1 MMPLASDFAER
12 TLSNGLR
19 VFVEPMSHSR
29 SVAAGF
35 LVRTG
40 ARDEQPELAGVS
52 HFLEH
57 MCFKGTPKRNWRQLN
72 IDFDNLGSTYNAYTS
87 KERTFYYGWV
97 RDSDLFAQV
106 EIIADMMRSIL
117 PPDEFATEKKVIL
130 EEIAMSEDQIDRHV
144 YELIHEKIF
153 TGHSLAWPV
162 LGTQATVGAMT
173 RDQMKAYFDDRYH
186 PANMVLII
194 AGNVTPEQAFA
205 VAERV
210 CSDWQGRAPRPPR
223 VKPTVKCEGVASW
236 KLDRFQQQAV
246 ARLYAAPSALSPD
259 RESGDIAAAILGG
272 HNSRFFWNIVQAG
285 IAPNLW
291 AGRIDY
297 CDTGLMA
304 MCGFCEP
311 SRVEELDAA
320 MRREADRL
328 MQGGVTEDELE
339 RVKIRSRTALATEAE
354 APYYRLNQMVS
365 DIDDFDRP
373 RSVVERMAAIDR
385 VTTKSIAA
393 YLAEWPISGDGFLC
407 TVGPR
412 ECPIKS

>member
-1 MMPLASDFAER
+1 MTTLSEDFAVR
-12 TLSNGLR
+12 TLANGLR
-19 VFVEPMSHSR
+19 VFVEPMPHTR

-57 MCFKGTPKRNWRQLN
+57 MCFKGTPNRNWRQLN
-72 IDFDNLGSTYNAYTS
+72 IDFDTLGSTYNAYTS

-106 EIIADMMRSIL
+106 EIISDMMRSIL

-144 YELIHEKIF
+144 YELMHEKLF
-153 TGHSLAWPV
+153 AGHSLSWPV
-162 LGTQATVGAMT
+162 LGTQQTVGAMT

-186 PANMVLII
+186 PANMALII
-194 AGNVTPEQAFA
+194 AGNVTPEQAFD
-205 VAERV
+205 VAARVTADWVGRNPRPERV
-210 CSDWQGRAPRPPR
+210 T
-223 VKPTVKCEGVASW
+223 PTVKCEGAASW

-246 ARLYAAPSALSPD
+246 ARLYPAPSALSTN
-259 RESGDIAAAILGG
+259 RENADIAAAILGG
-272 HNSRFFWNIVQAG
+272 HNSRFFWKIVQAG

-297 CDTGLMA
+297 CDTGLMVL
-304 MCGFCEP
+304 CGFCEP
-311 SRVEELDAA
+311 NRVEELDAS
-320 MRREADRL
+320 MRREADKL
-328 MQGGVTEDELE
+328 MQSGVTDDELE

-365 DIDDFDRP
+365 DIDDFGRP
-373 RSVVERMAAIDR
+373 RSVVERMAAIDK
-385 VTTKSIAA
+385 VTTKSIGD
-393 YLAEWPISGDGFLC
+393 YLAEWPISGNGFLC

>member
-1 MMPLASDFAER
+1 MTPLAADFAER

-19 VFVEPMSHSR
+19 VFVEPMMHTR

-57 MCFKGTPKRNWRQLN
+57 MCFKGTPRRNWRQLN

-106 EIIADMMRSIL
+106 DIIADMMRSIL

-130 EEIAMSEDQIDRHV
+130 EEIAMSEDQIDRHI
-144 YELIHEKIF
+144 YELMHEKLF
-153 TGHSLAWPV
+153 AGHSLAWPV

-173 RDQMKAYFDDRYH
+173 RDHMKAYFDDRYH
-186 PANMVLII
+186 PANMALII
-194 AGNVTPEQAFA
+194 AGNVTPDQAFD

-210 CSDWQGRAPRPPR
+210 SADWQGRSPRPPR
-223 VKPTVKCEGVASW
+223 VTPTVKCEGAASW
-236 KLDRFQQQAV
+236 KMDRFQQQAV
-246 ARLYAAPSALSPD
+246 ARLYPAPSALSTQ
-259 RESGDIAAAILGG
+259 RENADIGAAILGG

-304 MCGFCEP
+304 LCGFCEP
-311 SRVEELDAA
+311 ARVEELDAA
-320 MRREADRL
+320 MRREADKL

-365 DIDDFDRP
+365 DIDDFERP
-373 RSVVERMAAIDR
+373 RSVVERMAAIDK
-385 VTTKSIAA
+385 VTTKSIGE
-393 YLAEWPISGDGFLC
+393 YLAEWPISGNGFLC

>member
-1 MMPLASDFAER
+1 MTTLSADFAER

-19 VFVEPMSHSR
+19 VFVEPMKHTR

-57 MCFKGTPKRNWRQLN
+57 MCFKGTPRRNWRQLN

-106 EIIADMMRSIL
+106 DIIADMMRSIL

-144 YELIHEKIF
+144 YELMHEKLF
-153 TGHSLAWPV
+153 AGHSLAWPV

-186 PANMVLII
+186 PANMALII
-194 AGNVTPEQAFA
+194 AGNVTPEQAFD
-205 VAERV
+205 VAERL
-210 CSDWQGRAPRPPR
+210 SADWQGRSPRPPR
-223 VKPTVKCEGVASW
+223 VAPTLKCEGAASW
-236 KLDRFQQQAV
+236 KLDRFQQQAI
-246 ARLYAAPSALSPD
+246 ARLYPAPSALSTN
-259 RESGDIAAAILGG
+259 RENADIAAAILGG

-297 CDTGLMA
+297 CDTGLMVL
-304 MCGFCEP
+304 CGFCEP
-311 SRVEELDAA
+311 ARVEELDAA
-320 MRREADRL
+320 MRREADKL
-328 MQGGVTEDELE
+328 MQNGVTEDELE

-373 RSVVERMAAIDR
+373 RSVIERMAAIEK
-385 VTTKSIAA
+385 VTTKSIGE
-393 YLAEWPISGDGFLC
+393 YLAEWPINGKGFLC

-412 ECPIKS
+412 EQPIKS